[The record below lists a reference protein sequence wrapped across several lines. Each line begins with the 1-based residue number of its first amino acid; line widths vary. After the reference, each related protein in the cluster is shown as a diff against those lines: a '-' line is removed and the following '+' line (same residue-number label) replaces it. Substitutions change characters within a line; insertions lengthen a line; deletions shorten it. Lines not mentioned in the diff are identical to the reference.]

1 MINKLSSLY
10 GREVLCCEMCD
21 KWTPDWIG
29 VENMEGVLC
38 EDCCNEHC
46 EVQETREERFYYLID

>member
-1 MINKLSSLY
+1 MINKLSNLY

-38 EDCCNEHC
+38 VDCCEESC